1 MVTNTTP
8 PPDDDVPWLSDDE
21 RPAWMTLIALL
32 MSLPAAIDNQLKRD
46 SGINFF
52 EYSILSILSRDPGR
66 AVRMST
72 LALFAGGSASRLSH
86 AVSRLERQGW
96 VRREVHNGE
105 IRSTE
110 AMLTE
115 KGREVL
121 VAAAPGHVREAR
133 RLVFDA
139 ITPEQVGQLRTI
151 ARQLVEASSRATAA
165 AVDRAIADAA
175 AEAGGAVDAAGSPCS
190 EAADRLF
197 LEAVAESPCLEVLDE
212 PACDET
218 ALDGAASAG
227 AALAGAALAGAAPE
241 GAGLDERAADGA
253 VVDEAAEP
261 LDRARR

>member
-1 MVTNTTP
+1 VVTNTTPP

-96 VRREVHNGE
+96 VRREVRNGE
-105 IRSTE
+105 VRCTE

-115 KGREVL
+115 KGHAML
-121 VAAAPGHVREAR
+121 VATAPGHVREAR
-133 RLVFDA
+133 RLVVDVLTPAQLAALGDAARA
-139 ITPEQVGQLRTI
+139 ITAVTLASDACTEQ
-151 ARQLVEASSRATAA
+151 E
-165 AVDRAIADAA
+165 
-175 AEAGGAVDAAGSPCS
+175 C
-190 EAADRLF
+190 
-197 LEAVAESPCLEVLDE
+197 
-212 PACDET
+212 
-218 ALDGAASAG
+218 
-227 AALAGAALAGAAPE
+227 
-241 GAGLDERAADGA
+241 
-253 VVDEAAEP
+253 
-261 LDRARR
+261 